1 MNNDKHLNDFII
13 DQDRVDLDK
22 LKDKRDKSGL
32 DLLAQEALQR
42 RVDEKD
48 HLSSLRKYHGFGGGA
63 VPTDGYKQRKAADDK
78 LIDAY
83 RSSKKLPRH
92 Y

>member
-1 MNNDKHLNDFII
+1 MNNDKHLNDVII
-13 DQDRVDLDK
+13 DQDRIDLDK
-22 LKDKRDKSGL
+22 LKVKQGKSGL

-48 HLSSLRKYHGFGGGA
+48 HLSSLRKYHGFGGGDI
-63 VPTDGYKQRKAADDK
+63 PTEGYKQRKAADDK

-83 RSSKKLPRH
+83 RESKRLPNF